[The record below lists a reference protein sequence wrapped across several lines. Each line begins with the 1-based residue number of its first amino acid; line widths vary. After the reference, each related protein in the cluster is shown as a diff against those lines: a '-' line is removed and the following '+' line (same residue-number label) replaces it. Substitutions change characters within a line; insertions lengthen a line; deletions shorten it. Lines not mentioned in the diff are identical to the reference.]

1 MALSMPALPIP
12 LDVLRTRLKI
22 EVESDDVDL
31 AALCVAAGE
40 LIERETGLALS
51 SASRS
56 QKIRRFSRFIP
67 RVQPVTQFTSVTY
80 TDANGAAQ
88 TLPAADWWTDETEP
102 VLAIEFDT
110 DAVPKENTLITVNFV
125 AGYTVIPQPLQQ
137 CIVALVG
144 SWYNNPEALQ
154 VAQLAEVPLAYKYII
169 QQYSTQV
176 PFR

>member
-88 TLPAADWWTDETEP
+88 TLLAAFGDTSEERRRNAWGFL
-102 VLAIEFDT
+102 VLEACGDIH
-110 DAVPKENTLITVNFV
+110 AAQGRK
-125 AGYTVIPQPLQQ
+125 A
-137 CIVALVG
+137 
-144 SWYNNPEALQ
+144 EALAKYRDALGIKAHQ
-154 VAQLAEVPLAYKYII
+154 GYMDRVNKKITDLKNAEGDPK
-169 QQYSTQV
+169 
-176 PFR
+176 

>member
-1 MALSMPALPIP
+1 MPALPIP

-40 LIERETGLALS
+40 LIERETGLALA

-56 QKIRRFSRFIP
+56 QKIRKFSRFIP
-67 RVQPVTQFTSVTY
+67 RVQPVTAFTSVTY
-80 TDANGAAQ
+80 TDTDGNPQ
-88 TLPAADWWTDETEP
+88 TLPSADWWTDETEP
-102 VLAIEFDT
+102 VLALEFDT
-110 DAVPKENTLITVNFV
+110 DAVAKENTLITVNFT

-154 VAQLAEVPLAYKYII
+154 VAQLAEVPMSYKYII

>member
-1 MALSMPALPIP
+1 MPALPIP
-12 LDVLRTRLKI
+12 LDVLRTRLRV

-40 LIERETGLALS
+40 LIERETGLALAS
-51 SASRS
+51 GSRS
-56 QKIRRFSRFIP
+56 QKIRRFTRFIP
-67 RVQPVTQFTSVTY
+67 RVQPVTAFTSVTY
-80 TDANGAAQ
+80 VDSAGATQ
-88 TLPAADWWTDETEP
+88 TLPASDWWVDESEP
-102 VLAIEFDT
+102 VWAVEFDT
-110 DAVPKENTLITVNFV
+110 SAVPKENTLITVNFT

-169 QQYSTQV
+169 QQYTTEV

>member
-1 MALSMPALPIP
+1 MPALPIP
-12 LDVLRTRLKI
+12 LDVLRTRLRV

-40 LIERETGLALS
+40 LIERETGLALAS
-51 SASRS
+51 GSRS
-56 QKIRRFSRFIP
+56 QKIRRFTRFIP
-67 RVQPVTQFTSVTY
+67 RVQPVTAFTSVTY
-80 TDANGAAQ
+80 VDSAGATQ
-88 TLPAADWWTDETEP
+88 TLPASDWWVDESEP
-102 VLAIEFDT
+102 VWAVEFDT
-110 DAVPKENTLITVNFV
+110 TVVPKENTLITVNFT

-169 QQYSTQV
+169 QQYTTEV